1 MSEERDILVASPLM
15 YQILRLLESTE
26 GNLAEK
32 EIIIELKKTKG
43 STGRAL
49 YHLKRMGL
57 IEAKRNPEDGRSMT
71 FGVRK
76 KGLVRNLLAQV
87 ASAQYPPRPFKAI
100 PFAMA
105 DLKNVVAQGLGAAM
119 VEWKIARGP
128 ASKSF
133 DLTLERTNPPL
144 QLGLELKLG
153 GEHFERRLFETIGQI
168 AVPDPPDLVVLAIF
182 GAVRKKFRD
191 IVEERLTSL
200 LAAQKSAVRF
210 LWLDRGPL
218 AVDRAYVAQQIAK
231 PILEWTNQ
239 MRGRGSS

>member
-1 MSEERDILVASPLM
+1 M
-15 YQILRLLESTE
+15 
-26 GNLAEK
+26 
-32 EIIIELKKTKG
+32 
-43 STGRAL
+43 
-49 YHLKRMGL
+49 
-57 IEAKRNPEDGRSMT
+57 
-71 FGVRK
+71 
-76 KGLVRNLLAQV
+76 
-87 ASAQYPPRPFKAI
+87 
-100 PFAMA
+100 
-105 DLKNVVAQGLGAAM
+105 
-119 VEWKIARGP
+119 
-128 ASKSF
+128 
-133 DLTLERTNPPL
+133 
-144 QLGLELKLG
+144 ELKLG

-231 PILEWTNQ
+231 PILERTHQ